1 MGLFDG
7 FGKHLASIGQDIA
20 KQAGPAAAAAWQHA
34 EKLGQEAGRHLAPAG
49 TEAWHRMVEVSKAGT
64 NAAFRCANQ
73 NTVARSQ
80 TVLLLLHPMLFKT

>member
-1 MGLFDG
+1 MALFDG
-7 FGKHLASIGQDIA
+7 FVKHLASVAQDVT
-20 KQAGPAAAAAWQHA
+20 KQAGPVAAAAWQHA

-49 TEAWHRMVEVSKAGT
+49 AEAWDRMVEVSKAGT

-80 TVLLLLHPMLFKT
+80 TVLLLLHPTLFKT